1 MELGME
7 MQQRQQLTMTPQLQ
21 QALRL
26 LQLSTIEFNQEMEA
40 ALSEN
45 PFLEAIEPVAPEPA
59 ASSPVM
65 SASSDNTVRV
75 ADPAETE
82 QAPEALDSS
91 SLWSLSGQQSS
102 SENNDWTDW
111 SEAPSSLQETLRLQ
125 LLAWPLSERERILTH
140 MLIAELSDAGYLETT
155 LEELLEIIPD
165 ENGVTMPELEA
176 ALSIVQQLE
185 PTGIGAR
192 TLQECLMLQL
202 AELPAKSPG
211 LNLATSLVEEHFELL
226 AKRQFPRLEQLLA
239 CDDTAL
245 HTARTLIRSL
255 DPRPGRCHATDDTRY
270 IVPDVI
276 VEPSG
281 KRWVVKMNPA
291 AQPAIRLNS
300 SYAAL
305 AGGRKGGPA
314 CSRMVQEAR
323 WLLRNIEQRQDTIQ
337 RVANAIV
344 MRQRVFFSHGDA
356 AMRPMSL
363 KDIAGELGLHESTVC
378 RVTNGKYM
386 ATPRGLFEFKYFF
399 SRQIPARG
407 GSCSALAVRALIR
420 ELIAAENP
428 DQPLSDVQLAHLLS
442 EQGFRLVRRTVT
454 KYRSQ
459 MRVPSVELRRV
470 SQR

>member
-7 MQQRQQLTMTPQLQ
+7 LQQRQQLTMTPQLQ

-26 LQLSTIEFNQEMEA
+26 LQLSTIEFNQEVEA

-45 PFLEAIEPVAPEPA
+45 PFLEAVEPA
-59 ASSPVM
+59 APSITVPLQDDSAVPVTSPVD
-65 SASSDNTVRV
+65 AEPPSDAIDGAAGWQQVGQN
-75 ADPAETE
+75 
-82 QAPEALDSS
+82 
-91 SLWSLSGQQSS
+91 SGSDGT
-102 SENNDWTDW
+102 DWTDW
-111 SEAPSSLQETLRLQ
+111 SEAPSSLQEALHVQLR
-125 LLAWPLSERERILTH
+125 AWPLSERERILTH
-140 MLIAELSDAGYLETT
+140 MLIDELSDAGYLETS
-155 LEELLEIIPD
+155 LEELLEIIP
-165 ENGVTMPELEA
+165 EESGVELGELEA
-176 ALSIVQQLE
+176 ALAIVQQLE
-185 PTGIGAR
+185 PAGIGAR
-192 TLQECLMLQL
+192 SLQECLLLQL
-202 AELPAKSPG
+202 AEFPV
-211 LNLATSLVEEHFELL
+211 ATSGLELAKRMVEDHFELL

-239 CDDTAL
+239 CDETAL
-245 HTARTLIRSL
+245 HTARALIRTL
-255 DPRPGRCHATDDTRY
+255 DPRPGRCHAADDTRY

-276 VEPSG
+276 VTQSG
-281 KRWVVKMNPA
+281 KRWIAKMNPA
-291 AQPAIRLNS
+291 AQPSVRLNRN
-300 SYAAL
+300 YAEL
-305 AGGRKGGPA
+305 AGGRRGAPA
-314 CSRMVQEAR
+314 CARMVQEAR

-337 RVANAIV
+337 RVADAIV

-363 KDIAGELGLHESTVC
+363 KDIAGEVGLHESTVC

-428 DQPLSDVQLAHLLS
+428 DQPLSDVQLAHLLND
-442 EQGFRLVRRTVT
+442 QGFRLVRRTVT

-470 SQR
+470 SHR